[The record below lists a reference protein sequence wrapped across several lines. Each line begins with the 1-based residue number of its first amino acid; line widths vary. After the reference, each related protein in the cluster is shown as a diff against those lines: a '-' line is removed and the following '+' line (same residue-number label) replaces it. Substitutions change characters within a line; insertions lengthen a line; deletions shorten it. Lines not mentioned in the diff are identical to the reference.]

1 MLFDLLIKS
10 GTLVSHA
17 GTGVADI
24 GMRGG
29 RIVAIGNLDSDRAA
43 NVVDATGLHIL
54 PGLIDTQVHF
64 REPGMEQAEDLESG
78 TRGAVL
84 GGITGLFEMPNTKPL
99 TTTPAAIADK
109 LRRAENRAWCDHAFY
124 IGATAENAADLA
136 EWERT
141 PGCCGVKVFMGAS
154 TGDLLVPDDE
164 TLTRVL
170 ASGSRRVAIH
180 SEDNA
185 RLDERKDFR
194 GDNVANHPVW
204 RDVES
209 ALKSTR
215 RLLAIAEEA
224 QRRVHVLH
232 VTTAEEIALLAD
244 HKDLVTVEVTP
255 QHLTLSAPE
264 CYEELGSHA
273 QMNPPIREA
282 RHREALW
289 AGLRQGVVD
298 VIGSDHAPH
307 PLEAKSKPYPNSP
320 SGMTG
325 VQTTVPLMLDHV
337 AAGRLSLD
345 HLVDLM
351 AASPARIFGLV
362 GKGRVA
368 LGYDADLTIV
378 DLAAKREITRDWI
391 ASKAG
396 WSPFEG
402 RTVLGWPVMTVIRVQ
417 IVMRDGELG
426 KIPTGRPLR
435 FLELEAA

>member
-17 GTGVADI
+17 GTGAADI
-24 GMRGG
+24 GVREG
-29 RIVAIGNLDSDRAA
+29 RIVAIGDLDPDRAA
-43 NVVDATGLHIL
+43 NVVDAAGLHVL

-99 TTTPAAIADK
+99 TTTPAAIEDK
-109 LRRAENRAWCDHAFY
+109 LKRAENRAWCDHAFY
-124 IGATAENAADLA
+124 IGATAENAPDLA

-185 RLDERKDFR
+185 RLDERKEYR
-194 GDNVANHPVW
+194 GDDVANHPVW

-215 RLLAIAEEA
+215 RLLGIAEA
-224 QRRVHVLH
+224 ARRRVHVLH
-232 VTTAEEIALLAD
+232 VTTAEEMALLAD
-244 HKDLVTVEVTP
+244 HKDLATVEVTP

-264 CYEELGSHA
+264 CYEELGSRA

-307 PLEAKSKPYPNSP
+307 SLDAKAKPYPNSP

-402 RTVLGWPVMTVIRVQ
+402 RVVNGWPVMTVIRGQ

-426 KIPTGRPLR
+426 KTPTGRPLR

>member
-10 GTLVSHA
+10 GTLVSHM

-24 GMRGG
+24 GMRDG
-29 RIVAIGNLDSDRAA
+29 RIIAIGDLDSDRAA
-43 NVVDATGLHIL
+43 NVVDATGLHVL

-99 TTTPAAIADK
+99 TTTPDAIADK
-109 LRRAENRAWCDHAFY
+109 LKRAENRAWCDHAFY
-124 IGATAENAADLA
+124 LGATAENAADLVQ
-136 EWERT
+136 WERT
-141 PGCCGVKVFMGAS
+141 PGCCGIKVFMGAS

-164 TLTRVL
+164 TLARVL

-185 RLDERKDFR
+185 RLDERKDHR
-194 GDNVANHPVW
+194 GNDVANHPIW
-204 RDVES
+204 RDVET

-215 RLLAIAEEA
+215 RLLAIAEKA
-224 QRRVHVLH
+224 RRKVHVLH
-232 VTTAEEIALLAD
+232 VTTAEEIELLAA

-255 QHLTLSAPE
+255 QHLTLSAPD
-264 CYEELGSHA
+264 CYEDLGSRA
-273 QMNPPIREA
+273 QMNPPVRDA
-282 RHREALW
+282 RHRDALW

-307 PLEAKSKPYPNSP
+307 SLEAKAKPYPNSP

-325 VQTTVPLMLDHV
+325 VQTTVPLMLDHI
-337 AAGRLSLD
+337 AAGRLSLS

-351 AASPARIFGLV
+351 AASPARIFGLI

-368 LGYDADLTIV
+368 LGYDADLTVV
-378 DLAAKREITRDWI
+378 DLGAKREITRGWI

-402 RTVLGWPVMTVIRVQ
+402 RVVTGWPVMTVIRGQ
-417 IVMRDGELG
+417 IVMREGELG
-426 KIPTGRPLR
+426 ATPMGRPLR
-435 FLELEAA
+435 FLDLEAA

>member
-17 GTGVADI
+17 GTGIADI

-99 TTTPAAIADK
+99 TTTPSAIADK

-185 RLDERKDFR
+185 RLDERKEFR
-194 GDNVANHPVW
+194 GDNVANHPLW

-224 QRRVHVLH
+224 RRRVHVLH
-232 VTTAEEIALLAD
+232 VTTAEEMALLAD

-264 CYEELGSHA
+264 CYEELGSRA

-402 RTVLGWPVMTVIRVQ
+402 RTVLGWPVMTVIRGQ

-426 KIPTGRPLR
+426 KTPIGRPLR

>member
-10 GTLVSHA
+10 GTVVSHT
-17 GTGVADI
+17 GTGVADV
-24 GMRGG
+24 GMREG
-29 RIVAIGNLDSDRAA
+29 RIVAIGDLDSDRAA
-43 NVVDATGLHIL
+43 NVVDASGLHVL

-109 LRRAENRAWCDHAFY
+109 LKRAENRAWCDHAFY

-185 RLDERKDFR
+185 RLDERKDYR
-194 GDNVANHPVW
+194 GDSVANHPVW

-215 RLLAIAEEA
+215 RLLAIAEKA
-224 QRRVHVLH
+224 RRRVHVLH
-232 VTTAEEIALLAD
+232 VTTAEEMALLAD

-264 CYEELGSHA
+264 CYEELGSRA
-273 QMNPPIREA
+273 QMNPPIRDA
-282 RHREALW
+282 LHRDALW

-307 PLEAKSKPYPNSP
+307 TLEAKAKPYPNSP

-402 RTVLGWPVMTVIRVQ
+402 RVVKGWPVMTVIRGQ
-417 IVMRDGELG
+417 IVMREGELG
-426 KIPTGRPLR
+426 KTPTGRPLR

>member
-10 GTLVSHA
+10 GTLVTHA
-17 GTGVADI
+17 GTGVTDVGISA
-24 GMRGG
+24 G
-29 RIVAIGNLDSDRAA
+29 RIVAIGDLDSDRAA
-43 NVVDATGLHIL
+43 NVVDASGLHVL
-54 PGLIDTQVHF
+54 PGLVDTQVHF

-109 LRRAENRAWCDHAFY
+109 LKRAENRAWCDHAFY
-124 IGATAENAADLA
+124 IGATAENAADLV

-185 RLDERKDFR
+185 RLDERKEYR

-224 QRRVHVLH
+224 RRRVHVLH
-232 VTTAEEIALLAD
+232 VTTAEEIALLAN

-264 CYEELGSHA
+264 CYEELGSRA
-273 QMNPPIREA
+273 QMNPPIRDA

-307 PLEAKSKPYPNSP
+307 PLEAKAKPYPNSP

-337 AAGRLSLD
+337 AAGRLSLA
-345 HLVDLM
+345 HLADLM

-402 RTVLGWPVMTVIRVQ
+402 RVVTGWPVMTVIRGQ
-417 IVMRDGELG
+417 IVMREGELG
-426 KIPTGRPLR
+426 KTPTGRPLR

>member
-109 LRRAENRAWCDHAFY
+109 LRRAESRAWCDHAFY

-232 VTTAEEIALLAD
+232 VTTAEEMALLAD

-264 CYEELGSHA
+264 CYEELGSRA

-402 RTVLGWPVMTVIRVQ
+402 RTVLGWPVMTVIRGQ

-426 KIPTGRPLR
+426 KTPTGRPLR

>member
-10 GTLVSHA
+10 GTLVTHA
-17 GTGVADI
+17 GTGVTDVGI
-24 GMRGG
+24 SEG
-29 RIVAIGNLDSDRAA
+29 RIVAIGDLDSDRAA
-43 NVVDATGLHIL
+43 NVVDASGLHVL
-54 PGLIDTQVHF
+54 PGLVDTQVHF

-109 LRRAENRAWCDHAFY
+109 LKRAENRAWCDHAFY
-124 IGATAENAADLA
+124 IGATAENAADLV

-185 RLDERKDFR
+185 RLDERKEYR

-224 QRRVHVLH
+224 RRRVHVLH

-264 CYEELGSHA
+264 CYEELGSRA
-273 QMNPPIREA
+273 QMNPPIRDA

-307 PLEAKSKPYPNSP
+307 PLEAKAKPYPNSP

-337 AAGRLSLD
+337 AAGRLSLA

-402 RTVLGWPVMTVIRVQ
+402 RVVTGWPVMTVIRGQ
-417 IVMRDGELG
+417 IVMREGELG
-426 KIPTGRPLR
+426 KTPTGRPLR
-435 FLELEAA
+435 FLELEAV

>member
-1 MLFDLLIKS
+1 
-10 GTLVSHA
+10 
-17 GTGVADI
+17 
-24 GMRGG
+24 
-29 RIVAIGNLDSDRAA
+29 
-43 NVVDATGLHIL
+43 
-54 PGLIDTQVHF
+54 
-64 REPGMEQAEDLESG
+64 
-78 TRGAVL
+78 
-84 GGITGLFEMPNTKPL
+84 
-99 TTTPAAIADK
+99 
-109 LRRAENRAWCDHAFY
+109 
-124 IGATAENAADLA
+124 
-136 EWERT
+136 
-141 PGCCGVKVFMGAS
+141 
-154 TGDLLVPDDE
+154 
-164 TLTRVL
+164 
-170 ASGSRRVAIH
+170 VAIH

-185 RLDERKDFR
+185 RLDERKEYR

-224 QRRVHVLH
+224 RRRVHVLH
-232 VTTAEEIALLAD
+232 VTTAEEIALLAE

-264 CYEELGSHA
+264 CYEELGSRA
-273 QMNPPIREA
+273 QMNPPIRDA

-307 PLEAKSKPYPNSP
+307 PLEAKAKPYPNSP

-337 AAGRLSLD
+337 AAGRLSLA

-402 RTVLGWPVMTVIRVQ
+402 RVVTGWPVMTVIRGQ
-417 IVMRDGELG
+417 IVMREGELG
-426 KIPTGRPLR
+426 KTPTGRPLR